1 MPLLWNICTSALFP
15 TPASPDIATSAYSQR
30 SHTSVLL
37 CFLSPAQPYGLA
49 FPSNT
54 AQAGSGQVRPITRT
68 LQRIIGGGGPEK
80 NGFCVMLPILA
91 AELRTAWQESNRF
104 QAFEFCARQRGLS
117 PTPRP
122 ERARERD
129 GRHEKTAC
137 PRGVEMD
144 RPNNGLAVLPII
156 VSCSAAPS
164 RQRHVHSPCAFRSE
178 AASGLP

>member
-104 QAFEFCARQRGLS
+104 QAFEFLRKTDEKDPS
-117 PTPRP
+117 PEETPP
-122 ERARERD
+122 
-129 GRHEKTAC
+129 C

-144 RPNNGLAVLPII
+144 RPNNGLVVLPII

>member
-91 AELRTAWQESNRF
+91 AELRTAGEYSNRFSIF
-104 QAFEFCARQRGLS
+104 QAFEFLRKQRRRNGSFSPARCLQE
-117 PTPRP
+117 TPL
-122 ERARERD
+122 
-129 GRHEKTAC
+129 C

>member
-37 CFLSPAQPYGLA
+37 CFLPPAQPYDLA
-49 FPSNT
+49 LPSNT

-91 AELRTAWQESNRF
+91 AELRTRVASNRF
-104 QAFEFCARQRGLS
+104 PPHCCSAFEFLRRGFRKGGHCQCHWR
-117 PTPRP
+117 T
-122 ERARERD
+122 RAILHCQGEKPSEGH
-129 GRHEKTAC
+129 GRRRLYVHEASRWIDRITA
-137 PRGVEMD
+137 
-144 RPNNGLAVLPII
+144 
-156 VSCSAAPS
+156 
-164 RQRHVHSPCAFRSE
+164 
-178 AASGLP
+178 

>member
-30 SHTSVLL
+30 SLTSVLL

-91 AELRTAWQESNRF
+91 AELRTAGEDGNRF
-104 QAFEFCARQRGLS
+104 
-117 PTPRP
+117 
-122 ERARERD
+122 
-129 GRHEKTAC
+129 
-137 PRGVEMD
+137 
-144 RPNNGLAVLPII
+144 
-156 VSCSAAPS
+156 
-164 RQRHVHSPCAFRSE
+164 
-178 AASGLP
+178 SGF